1 MTEDLADNLPAVRDV
16 ELDRLARLGQW
27 LALSESGATD
37 AKALGAAAAL
47 RLYYAEQLGLPP
59 LAAAELSVI
68 KGRLFV
74 SAQLLRALAED
85 RGYRVDR
92 VDATD
97 QTCTAILSKAGVEL
111 GRATFTIVD
120 AKTAGLI
127 RNGSA
132 WQTHP
137 GRMLWARA
145 SKNVIVDFAPAVAL
159 GLALD
164 DEAAEIAA
172 DEKPLPPPS
181 PPPPPV
187 IDVDA
192 EEILEAENI
201 PFGEPDE
208 RAQLTV
214 KLLLLARELPSKTRA
229 GENSHDEM
237 AERARRHRA
246 ATTEE
251 EHLGWLRRTIQLAEE
266 RLQELE
272 LQEHES

>member
-1 MTEDLADNLPAVRDV
+1 MRLLPRKHLY
-16 ELDRLARLGQW
+16 EL
-27 LALSESGATD
+27 
-37 AKALGAAAAL
+37 
-47 RLYYAEQLGLPP
+47 LPP
-59 LAAAELSVI
+59 I
-68 KGRLFV
+68 P
-74 SAQLLRALAED
+74 
-85 RGYRVDR
+85 
-92 VDATD
+92 
-97 QTCTAILSKAGVEL
+97 C
-111 GRATFTIVD
+111 
-120 AKTAGLI
+120 
-127 RNGSA
+127 
-132 WQTHP
+132 
-137 GRMLWARA
+137 
-145 SKNVIVDFAPAVAL
+145 
-159 GLALD
+159 
-164 DEAAEIAA
+164 
-172 DEKPLPPPS
+172 PPS